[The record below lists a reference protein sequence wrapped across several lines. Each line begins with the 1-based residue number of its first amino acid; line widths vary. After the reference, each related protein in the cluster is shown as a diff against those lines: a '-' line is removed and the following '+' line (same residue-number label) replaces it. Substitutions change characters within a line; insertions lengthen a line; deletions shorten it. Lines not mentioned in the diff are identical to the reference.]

1 MHICVCVGYLND
13 FLTGRTQRLFP
24 RVERCF
30 LVCHRLMLLA
40 IYFCHFIN
48 NDYNCPDVVF
58 KYPSVQRHAKLCML
72 AGVAQAVTI

>member
-1 MHICVCVGYLND
+1 MI
-13 FLTGRTQRLFP
+13 FLLAEHKGCSQELRD
-24 RVERCF
+24 VF

-40 IYFCHFIN
+40 IYFSHFIN

-58 KYPSVQRHAKLCML
+58 KYPSVQRNAKLCML